1 MQVMRQIRA
10 EVNARPIIVLISS
23 GTDLGN
29 SEKEAVE
36 GREKQHANHCMRF
49 GCSWAEI

>member
-1 MQVMRQIRA
+1 MQVMRRIRA

-29 SEKEAVE
+29 SEKGAVE
-36 GREKQHANHCMRF
+36 GREKQHAGHTVKESR
-49 GCSWAEI
+49 G